1 MRRGVA
7 AIALLLAAPALA
19 SPADIVIVN
28 ARVHTMDSG
37 TGPAGG
43 TVASAVCITN
53 ITITA
58 VGDASTAEAC
68 TGPGT
73 RRIDAGG
80 RLLLPGFIDSHMHA
94 MLGAFAE
101 TGINLSLADT
111 PEKLQA
117 ALIRL
122 RNANPG
128 TGPIFARGWQ
138 NHLFGPKGPTSAE
151 LDAIF
156 GDRVVILGSVDGH
169 SDWFSSKALKL
180 GGATPATP
188 DPQPGVSFFERD
200 AKSGALLGTAREGA
214 GEFIVEKLIPRSP
227 VDFATAFLRW
237 QPLAAES
244 GLTSLFDAGMGAPT
258 EADAYA
264 ILDTL
269 QNQGRLNLRMFTS
282 TADRGEADDPIAR
295 LVKLKADFG
304 SELLRPTAVK
314 LFADGVPE
322 GHTAWLLQPYQDKPG
337 FPGKPMMTDAHL
349 MARLRA
355 AEAAGIPTH
364 THAIGGAAIRQ
375 VLDGIEKVRAE
386 APGKAGPEKTGQRHA
401 IAHMDLVDAAD
412 IPRFA
417 KLGVIAQ
424 TSIQWATRDPSFDNI
439 AAFVGEPVLE
449 SAYPIRSL
457 LDAGV
462 VQSFGTDWP
471 AAAYLSTWKPLV
483 QIEVAVTRRLPG
495 ARAAPPRNPAQA
507 ITVAEAVTGLT
518 RSAAWQLGAEDQLG
532 SIAPG
537 KRADLILLDRDIF
550 RVDPFTIAEGRSLLT
565 LVNGK
570 VVHADPMFMPP
581 RP

>member
-1 MRRGVA
+1 MLART
-7 AIALLLAAPALA
+7 LLLATVLAAPALA
-19 SPADIVIVN
+19 QPADLVILN

-37 TGPAGG
+37 KGPDGG
-43 TVASAVCITN
+43 TIASAVCVRGSS
-53 ITITA
+53 ITA
-58 VGDASTAEAC
+58 VGDARTATAC
-68 TGPGT
+68 TGPAT

-94 MLGAFAE
+94 MMGAFAE

-111 PEKLQA
+111 PEKLNA
-117 ALIRL
+117 ALLQL
-122 RNANPG
+122 RQANPG

-138 NHLFGPKGPTSAE
+138 NHLFGPQGPTSAR

-169 SDWFSSKALKL
+169 SDWFSSRALQL
-180 GGATPATP
+180 GGATSATP
-188 DPQPGVSFFERD
+188 DPEPGVSFFERD
-200 AKSGALLGTAREGA
+200 AKTGALLGTAREDAGA
-214 GEFIVEKLIPRSP
+214 FIIRKLIPRSP
-227 VDFATAFLRW
+227 VDYAAAFLRW

-244 GLTSLFDAGMGAPT
+244 GLTALFDAGMGAPT

-264 ILDTL
+264 VLDTL
-269 QNQGRLNLRMFTS
+269 QHQGRLALRMFTS
-282 TADRGEADDPIAR
+282 TGDRGESDDPVAR
-295 LVKLKADFG
+295 LVQLKADFG

-349 MARLRA
+349 LARLRA
-355 AEAAGIPTH
+355 AETAQIPTH

-375 VLDGIEKVRAE
+375 VLNGVEKVRAE
-386 APGKAGPEKTGQRHA
+386 GAGKPGQRHA
-401 IAHMDLVDAAD
+401 IAHMDLVDPAD

-417 KLGVIAQ
+417 QLGVIAQ

-439 AAFVGEPVLE
+439 AAFVGEPLAE

-495 ARAAPPRNPAQA
+495 ARTAPPRNPAQA

-518 RSAAWQLGAEDQLG
+518 RSAAWQLGAESQLG
-532 SIAPG
+532 SIEPG
-537 KRADLILLDRDIF
+537 KRADLVLLDRNIF
-550 RVDPFTIAEGRSLLT
+550 TADPFTIAEGKSLLT
-565 LVNGK
+565 LVNGRI
-570 VVHADPMFMPP
+570 VHQDALLTSP
-581 RP
+581 

>member
-1 MRRGVA
+1 MLART
-7 AIALLLAAPALA
+7 LLLASVLAAPLLA
-19 SPADIVIVN
+19 QPADLVIHN

-37 TGPAGG
+37 KGPSGG
-43 TVASAVCITN
+43 SIASAVCVRGN
-53 ITITA
+53 SITA
-58 VGDASTAEAC
+58 VGDARTAAAC
-68 TGPGT
+68 TGPTT

-80 RLLLPGFIDSHMHA
+80 RVLLPGFIDSHMHA
-94 MLGAFAE
+94 MGGAFAE

-111 PEKLQA
+111 PEKLNA
-117 ALIRL
+117 ALVQL
-122 RNANPG
+122 RQANPG

-138 NHLFGPKGPTSAE
+138 NHLFGPQGPTSAQ

-169 SDWFSSKALKL
+169 SDWFSSRALQL
-180 GGATPATP
+180 GGATADTP

-200 AKSGALLGTAREGA
+200 AKTGALLGTAREGA
-214 GEFIVEKLIPRSP
+214 GEFIIEKLIPRSP
-227 VDFATAFLRW
+227 VDYAAAFLRW

-244 GLTSLFDAGMGAPT
+244 GLTALFDAGMGAPT

-269 QNQGRLNLRMFTS
+269 QHQGRLNLRMFTS
-282 TADRGEADDPIAR
+282 TGDRSKDDDPVAR

-337 FPGKPMMTDAHL
+337 FAGKPMMTDAHL
-349 MARLRA
+349 LARLRA

-375 VLDGIEKVRAE
+375 VLDGVQKVRAE
-386 APGKAGPEKTGQRHA
+386 NAGKSGQRHA

-439 AAFVGEPVLE
+439 AAFVGEPLAE

-471 AAAYLSTWKPLV
+471 AAAYLSTWKPLI

-495 ARAAPPRNPAQA
+495 ARNAPPRNPAQA

-532 SIAPG
+532 SIEPG
-537 KRADLILLDRDIF
+537 KRADLVLLDRDIF
-550 RVDPFTIAEGRSLLT
+550 TVDPFTIAEGRSLLT
-565 LVNGK
+565 LVNGRI
-570 VVHADPMFMPP
+570 VHQDAQLTSP
-581 RP
+581 

>member
-1 MRRGVA
+1 MLARIV
-7 AIALLLAAPALA
+7 LLTSVLAAPAFA
-19 SPADIVIVN
+19 APADLVIHN

-37 TGPAGG
+37 QGPNGG
-43 TVASAVCITN
+43 SIASAVCITN
-53 ITITA
+53 MTISA
-58 VGDASTAEAC
+58 VGDAQTAAKC
-68 TGPGT
+68 SGPAT

-94 MLGAFAE
+94 MMGAFSE

-111 PEKLQA
+111 PDKLKA
-117 ALIRL
+117 ALIQL
-122 RNANPG
+122 REANPG
-128 TGPIFARGWQ
+128 TGPIYARGWQ

-156 GDRVVILGSVDGH
+156 GDRVVILDSVDAH
-169 SDWFSSKALKL
+169 STWFSSRALKL
-180 GGATPATP
+180 GGATTATP
-188 DPQPGVSFFERD
+188 DPEPGVSFFERD
-200 AKSGALLGTAREGA
+200 AKTGALIGTAREGA
-214 GEFIVEKLIPRSP
+214 GQFIVEKLISRSP
-227 VDFATAFLRW
+227 VDFAAAFVRW

-244 GLTSLFDAGMGAPT
+244 GLTALFDAGMGAPT

-269 QNQGRLNLRMFTS
+269 QHQGRLNLRLFTS
-282 TADRGEADDPIAR
+282 TADRGEADDPVAR
-295 LVKLKADFG
+295 LVQLKADFG

-322 GHTAWLLQPYQDKPG
+322 GHTAWLLKPYLDKPG
-337 FPGKPMMTDAHL
+337 FAGKPMMTDAQL

-375 VLDGIEKVRAE
+375 VLDGVQKVRGE
-386 APGKAGPEKTGQRHA
+386 TPGKPGERHA
-401 IAHMDLVDAAD
+401 IAHMDLVDPAD

-439 AAFVGEPVLE
+439 AAFVGEPLLE

-483 QIEVAVTRRLPG
+483 QVEVAVTRRLPG
-495 ARAAPPRNPAQA
+495 ARTAPPRNPAQA

-518 RSAAWQLGAEDQLG
+518 RSAAWQLGAEGQLG
-532 SIAPG
+532 SIEPG

-565 LVNGK
+565 MVGGK
-570 VVHADPMFMPP
+570 VVHADPMFATA

>member
-1 MRRGVA
+1 MLARIVFLA
-7 AIALLLAAPALA
+7 SILAAPAFA
-19 SPADIVIVN
+19 QPADFVILN

-37 TGPAGG
+37 KGPNGG
-43 TVASAVCITN
+43 TVASAVCITKM
-53 ITITA
+53 TISA
-58 VGDASTAEAC
+58 VGDAQTAARC
-68 TGPGT
+68 SGPAT

-94 MLGAFAE
+94 MMGAFAE

-111 PEKLQA
+111 PDKLKA
-117 ALIRL
+117 ALVRL
-122 RNANPG
+122 REANPG

-138 NHLFGPKGPTSAE
+138 NHLFGPQGPTSAE

-169 SDWFSSKALKL
+169 SDWFSSKALAL
-180 GGATPATP
+180 GGATAATP

-200 AKSGALLGTAREGA
+200 AKTGALLGTAREGA
-214 GEFIVEKLIPRSP
+214 GEFIVEKLIPRRP
-227 VDFATAFLRW
+227 ADFEAAFRRW

-244 GLTSLFDAGMGAPT
+244 GLTALFDAGMGAPT

-264 ILDTL
+264 ILDRL
-269 QNQGRLNLRMFTS
+269 QRDGRLTLRLFTS
-282 TADRGEADDPIAR
+282 TADRGADDDPVAR
-295 LVKLKADFG
+295 LVQLKAHYG

-322 GHTAWLLQPYQDKPG
+322 GHTAWLLQPYSDKPG
-337 FPGKPMMTDAHL
+337 FAGKPMMTDAHL
-349 MARLRA
+349 LARLRA

-375 VLDGIEKVRAE
+375 VLDNVQKVRAKS
-386 APGKAGPEKTGQRHA
+386 AGKPGQRHA
-401 IAHMDLVDAAD
+401 IAHMDLVDPAD

-424 TSIQWATRDPSFDNI
+424 TSIQWAARDPSFTNI
-439 AAFVGEPVLE
+439 AAFVGEPLLE

-457 LDAGV
+457 LDAGA

-495 ARAAPPRNPAQA
+495 ARTAQPRNPAQA

-518 RSAAWQLGAEDQLG
+518 RSAAWQLGAENQLG
-532 SIAPG
+532 SIEPG

-550 RVDPFTIAEGRSLLT
+550 TVDPFTIGEGRSLLT
-565 LVNGK
+565 LVGGRI
-570 VVHADPMFMPP
+570 VHQDAPFATP
-581 RP
+581 

>member
-1 MRRGVA
+1 MLAR
-7 AIALLLAAPALA
+7 IAFLVSILAAPAFA
-19 SPADIVIVN
+19 QPADLVIHN

-37 TGPAGG
+37 KAPNGG
-43 TVASAVCITN
+43 RVASAVCITHM
-53 ITITA
+53 TISD
-58 VGDASTAEAC
+58 VGDAQTAAEC
-68 TGPGT
+68 TGPAT

-94 MLGAFAE
+94 MGGAFAE

-111 PEKLQA
+111 PDKLKA
-117 ALIRL
+117 ALIQL
-122 RNANPG
+122 REANPG
-128 TGPIFARGWQ
+128 TGPIYARGWQ
-138 NHLFGPKGPTSAE
+138 NHLFGPQGPSSAE

-169 SDWFSSKALKL
+169 SDWFSTKALKL
-180 GGATPATP
+180 GGATAATP
-188 DPQPGVSFFERD
+188 DPEPGVSFFERD
-200 AKSGALLGTAREGA
+200 AKTGALLGTAREGA
-214 GEFIVEKLIPRSP
+214 GRFIVQKLIPRSP
-227 VDFATAFLRW
+227 ADFEAAFRRW
-237 QPLAAES
+237 QPLAADS
-244 GLTSLFDAGMGAPT
+244 GLTALFDAGMGAPT

-264 ILDTL
+264 ILDRL
-269 QNQGRLNLRMFTS
+269 QRDGRLTLRLFTS
-282 TADRGEADDPIAR
+282 TGDRGTDDDPVAR
-295 LVKLKADFG
+295 LVQLKALYG

-337 FPGKPMMTDAHL
+337 FAGKPMMTDAHL
-349 MARLRA
+349 LARLRA

-375 VLDGIEKVRAE
+375 VLDGVQKVRAE
-386 APGKAGPEKTGQRHA
+386 APGTMGQRHA

-417 KLGVIAQ
+417 SLGVISQ

-439 AAFVGEPVLE
+439 ASFVGEPLAE

-495 ARAAPPRNPAQA
+495 ARTAPPRNPAQA
-507 ITVAEAVTGLT
+507 ITVAEAVTSLT

-532 SIAPG
+532 SIEPG

-550 RVDPFTIAEGRSLLT
+550 TVDPFTIGEGRSLLT
-565 LVNGK
+565 LVGGRI
-570 VVHADPMFMPP
+570 VHQDAVLAGD
-581 RP
+581 

>member
-1 MRRGVA
+1 MLART
-7 AIALLLAAPALA
+7 LLLATVLAAPALA
-19 SPADIVIVN
+19 QPADLVILN

-37 TGPAGG
+37 KGPNGG
-43 TVASAVCITN
+43 TVASAVCVRGN
-53 ITITA
+53 TITA
-58 VGDASTAEAC
+58 VGDAQTAANC
-68 TGPGT
+68 TGPTT

-94 MLGAFAE
+94 MGGAFAE

-111 PEKLQA
+111 PEKLKA
-117 ALIRL
+117 ALLQIRD
-122 RNANPG
+122 ANPG

-138 NHLFGPKGPTSAE
+138 NHLFGPQGPTSAE

-169 SDWFSSKALKL
+169 SDWFSSKALAL
-180 GGATPATP
+180 GGATAATP

-200 AKSGALLGTAREGA
+200 AKTGALLGTAREGA
-214 GEFIVEKLIPRSP
+214 GEFIVEKLISRRPA
-227 VDFATAFLRW
+227 DFEAAFRRW
-237 QPLAAES
+237 QPLAADS
-244 GLTSLFDAGMGAPT
+244 GLTALFDAGMGAPT

-264 ILDTL
+264 ILDRL
-269 QNQGRLNLRMFTS
+269 QRDGRLTLRMFTS
-282 TADRGEADDPIAR
+282 TADRGTDDDPVAR
-295 LVKLKADFG
+295 LVHLKTHYG

-349 MARLRA
+349 LSRLRA
-355 AEAAGIPTH
+355 AEAAQIPTH

-375 VLDGIEKVRAE
+375 VLDNVEKVRAE
-386 APGKAGPEKTGQRHA
+386 AAGKPGQRHA

-417 KLGVIAQ
+417 QLGVIAQ
-424 TSIQWATRDPSFDNI
+424 TSIQWATRDPSFTNI
-439 AAFVGEPVLE
+439 AAFVGEPLLE

-471 AAAYLSTWKPLV
+471 AAAYLSTWKPLIQV
-483 QIEVAVTRRLPG
+483 EVAVTRRLPG
-495 ARAAPPRNPAQA
+495 ARTAPPRNPAQA
-507 ITVAEAVTGLT
+507 ISVAEAVTGLT

-532 SIAPG
+532 SIEPG

-565 LVNGK
+565 LVNGRI
-570 VVHADPMFMPP
+570 VHQDATLTSP
-581 RP
+581 

>member
-1 MRRGVA
+1 MLAR
-7 AIALLLAAPALA
+7 IALLASILAAPALA
-19 SPADIVIVN
+19 QPADLVILN

-37 TGPAGG
+37 KGPAGG
-43 TVASAVCITN
+43 TVASAVCVRG
-53 ITITA
+53 ITISA
-58 VGDASTAEAC
+58 VGDAQTAAKC
-68 TGPGT
+68 SGPAT

-94 MLGAFAE
+94 IMGAFAE

-111 PEKLQA
+111 PEKLKA
-117 ALIRL
+117 ALLQL
-122 RNANPG
+122 REANPG
-128 TGPIFARGWQ
+128 TGPIYARGWQ
-138 NHLFGPKGPTSAE
+138 NHLFGPQGPTSAE

-169 SDWFSSKALKL
+169 SDWFSSKALAL
-180 GGATPATP
+180 GGATAATP

-200 AKSGALLGTAREGA
+200 AKTGALLGTAREGA
-214 GEFIVEKLIPRSP
+214 GEFIVEKLISRRPT
-227 VDFATAFLRW
+227 DFEAAFRRW

-244 GLTSLFDAGMGAPT
+244 GLTALFDAGMGAPT

-264 ILDTL
+264 ILDRL
-269 QNQGRLNLRMFTS
+269 QQDGRLTLRLFTS
-282 TADRGEADDPIAR
+282 TADRGTDDDPVAR
-295 LVKLKADFG
+295 LVQLKAHYG

-337 FPGKPMMTDAHL
+337 FAGKPMMTDAHL
-349 MARLRA
+349 LARLRA
-355 AEAAGIPTH
+355 AEAAQIPTH

-375 VLDGIEKVRAE
+375 VLDGVQKVRTENA
-386 APGKAGPEKTGQRHA
+386 GKPGQRHA

-417 KLGVIAQ
+417 QLGVIAQ
-424 TSIQWATRDPSFDNI
+424 TSIQWATRDPSFTNI
-439 AAFVGEPVLE
+439 AAFVGEPLLE

-471 AAAYLSTWKPLV
+471 AAAYLSTWKPLI

-495 ARAAPPRNPAQA
+495 ARTAPPRNPAQA

-518 RSAAWQLGAEDQLG
+518 RSAAWQLGAENQLG
-532 SIAPG
+532 SIEPG
-537 KRADLILLDRDIF
+537 KRADLVLLDRDIF
-550 RVDPFTIAEGRSLLT
+550 TVDPFTIAGGRSLLT
-565 LVNGK
+565 IVNGRI
-570 VVHADPMFMPP
+570 VHQDAQLTTP
-581 RP
+581 